1 MSPKDFEAHNN
12 LGILMMELE
21 KIKEAE
27 LSFKNALFLKSD
39 FVEAHKNL
47 GISLK
52 KQDKLQDA
60 EESFFRVTSL
70 RPELAEAQRNLGAT
84 LQGQSFE
91 FRTPGLLKPYLR
103 HILIAVGG

>member
-1 MSPKDFEAHNN
+1 LSPKDFEAHNN

-39 FVEAHKNL
+39 FVEAHNNL

-60 EESFFRVTSL
+60 EESFFRVTAL
-70 RPELAEAQRNLGAT
+70 RPELAEAQRNLGA
-84 LQGQSFE
+84 SSNAS
-91 FRTPGLLKPYLR
+91 GLALWLTK
-103 HILIAVGG
+103 

>member
-1 MSPKDFEAHNN
+1 
-12 LGILMMELE
+12 MELE